1 MTNCPPKLR
10 GDLSKWL
17 MEINTGVYVG
27 HLNAR
32 VREALWKRICENIR
46 DGQATMVFTT
56 NNEQHMDFYVH
67 NTSWTPVDF
76 NGIKLIKHPDR
87 LNYTPKDELQCGFS
101 NEAKRLM
108 SKRRRKKSSADSYII
123 LDIETT
129 GLSIENDDI
138 IEIGA
143 IEIRGANVVKEYS
156 ELISINVSVPE
167 TIRRVTGI
175 DNEMLKEKGRDI
187 CDVLR
192 KLFEIISGK
201 TVFIYNAPFDLGF
214 LKKEAERNNL
224 EFPDINVKDLLVEAR
239 SKISNAVNYK
249 LEVIAEHLG
258 IICKQKHRAVDD
270 CRLLHEVYIKLNEI

>member
-67 NTSWTPVDF
+67 NTSWKPVDF

-87 LNYTPKDELQCGFS
+87 LNYTPKNELQCGFS

-108 SKRRRKKSSADSYII
+108 SKRRRKKSSADSYVI

-187 CDVLR
+187 CDVLK
-192 KLFEIISGK
+192 KLFDIISGK
-201 TVFIYNAPFDLGF
+201 TVFIYNATFDLGF

-239 SKISNAVNYK
+239 SKISDAANYK

-258 IICKQKHRAVDD
+258 IRCKQKHRAVDD